1 MWNTGG
7 LDVPSKSTS
16 SIRQKFEPLLQ
27 IDDLKSI
34 QWSTKTCC
42 LLSDIWKCKM
52 CSWGGI
58 AGRCMKARTA
68 NRAVRTYKKN
78 KAKTYSVS
86 ISPLL
91 SYHYLDWMVHCR
103 KRWSLQTTLT
113 FNSQDFMSN
122 SLYSLPYNLCDD
134 SLENMELDQPIIP

>member
-1 MWNTGG
+1 MSHQKAPPQ
-7 LDVPSKSTS
+7 LDKNLSL
-16 SIRQKFEPLLQ
+16 FLQ
-27 IDDLKSI
+27 FDDLKSI
-34 QWSTKTCC
+34 QWSTETCC

-58 AGRCMKARTA
+58 AGRRMKARTA
-68 NRAVRTYKKN
+68 NRAVRNYKKN

-103 KRWSLQTTLT
+103 KRWSLQTTFT

-122 SLYSLPYNLCDD
+122 SPYSLPYNLCDD